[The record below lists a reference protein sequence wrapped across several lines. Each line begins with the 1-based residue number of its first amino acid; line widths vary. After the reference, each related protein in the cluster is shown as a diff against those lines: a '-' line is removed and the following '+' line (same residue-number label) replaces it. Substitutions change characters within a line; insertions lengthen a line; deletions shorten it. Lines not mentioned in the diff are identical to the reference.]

1 MKRQA
6 FIKALS
12 ILPMALLQ
20 ACEKSFPD
28 TPTIVT
34 GKVIDENN
42 MPVEGVT
49 FSFSGAEVKGISPI
63 PTFRIQGATNKEGIY
78 SLSQVI
84 PNDTSFSNFSPI
96 SYKKSFFFSG
106 REEYT
111 ILILRTGT
119 YEEVIEPIPVQREE
133 YGGTVTFNFQIRK
146 R

>member
-6 FIKALS
+6 FIKALG
-12 ILPMALLQ
+12 ILPVALLQ
-20 ACEKSFPD
+20 ACKKSFPD

-42 MPVEGVT
+42 MPVEGVVLEFAGT
-49 FSFSGAEVKGISPI
+49 KPKGLSAIS
-63 PTFRIQGATNKEGIY
+63 TFRIQVATNKEGIY

-84 PNDTSFSNFSPI
+84 PNDTSFSEFSPF
-96 SYKKSFFFSG
+96 SYKNSFFFSIQ
-106 REEYT
+106 EKYMV
-111 ILILRTGT
+111 LFFKNGT
-119 YEEVIEPIPVQREE
+119 YKEMTDRLPIQREE